1 MMFCIGWIFPNRQ
14 RRPMTTETINLF
26 AVGLFIFGSICTAYV
41 LFLIMYYVTLRVE
54 EAHERW
60 IDRRELRKQM
70 KKLKG
75 DK

>member
-1 MMFCIGWIFPNRQ
+1 MS
-14 RRPMTTETINLF
+14 TETINLF
-26 AVGLFIFGSICTAYV
+26 AVGLFVFGSICTAFC
-41 LFLIMYYVTLRVE
+41 LFLVMYYLALRVE